1 MRGVGV
7 TSRKQLAVAA
17 SIVLAAVIL
26 LGAGRYFLSDEVAP
40 VGLGAKAPGFSVMT
54 LDPTPVEKTLADYK
68 GQVVMINIWATW
80 CAPCR
85 IEMPSIE
92 KLHQAYASKG
102 LKVVAISVDDP
113 GTDSLV
119 RAFVKDYKLS
129 FEVLHD
135 VGGQEGKVSRDYQTS
150 GYPETVVIGRDGVIR
165 KKFLGATDWN
175 SAANRALIERLLAE
189 QAG

>member
-1 MRGVGV
+1 MTG
-7 TSRKQLAVAA
+7 RKQLAVVA
-17 SIVLAAVIL
+17 SIVLAAVVL
-26 LGAGRYFLSDEVAP
+26 LGAGRYFLSDELAP

-54 LDPTPVEKTLADYK
+54 LDPTPVKKTLADYR
-68 GQVVMINIWATW
+68 GQVVLINIWATW
-80 CAPCR
+80 CPPCR
-85 IEMPSIE
+85 VEMPSIE
-92 KLHQAYASKG
+92 KLHNAYATKG

-119 RAFVKDYKLS
+119 RDFVKQYKLT

-135 VGGQEGKVSRDYQTS
+135 TGGQEGKVSRDYQTT
-150 GYPETVVIGRDGVIR
+150 GYPETVIIGRDGVIR

-175 SAANRALIERLLAE
+175 SPSNRALIERLLAE